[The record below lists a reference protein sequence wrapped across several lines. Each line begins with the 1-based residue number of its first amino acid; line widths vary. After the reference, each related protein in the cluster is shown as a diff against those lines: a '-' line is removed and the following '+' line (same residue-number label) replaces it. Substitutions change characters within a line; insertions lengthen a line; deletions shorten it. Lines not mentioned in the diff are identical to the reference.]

1 VLGVAFVQTAGQF
14 TLLGVLI
21 GLVLGGVQSSSR
33 ALMAR
38 LAPKEIHNE
47 AFGFF
52 SLSGKAISIFG
63 PLLFA
68 AVATGLGPRYG
79 VFAVLPFLVVG
90 LVLILMVKEPRRAG

>member
-1 VLGVAFVQTAGQF
+1 M
-14 TLLGVLI
+14 I

-33 ALMAR
+33 ALMAL

-63 PLLFA
+63 PMIFA
-68 AVATGLGPRYG
+68 VIATKMGPRNG
-79 VFAVLPFLVVG
+79 VYAVLPFLVIG
-90 LVLILMVKEPRRAG
+90 LVLVLFVREPRVGRRY